1 MSLVGRDR
9 PSVSGIEIDG
19 LLIPSVNA
27 EGIARP
33 DYTRQVRTRFGA
45 TQQSLPCAKAI
56 AISAASSRSGRR
68 TCECVEIRLVRGE
81 VLKGHTVELSP
92 TAPSSTDVVASFD
105 AGEADARVTEDLGEP
120 GGDVV
125 DDLSWRRASARGNVA
140 T

>member
-1 MSLVGRDR
+1 MRGELVQRAGHEGNVGRIVVADGDR
-9 PSVSGIEIDG
+9 CCSATSRAAQYTSSG
-19 LLIPSVNA
+19 
-27 EGIARP
+27 
-33 DYTRQVRTRFGA
+33 
-45 TQQSLPCAKAI
+45 
-56 AISAASSRSGRR
+56 SA
-68 TCECVEIRLVRGE
+68 

-125 DDLSWRRASARGNVA
+125 DDLSRRRASARGNVA

>member
-1 MSLVGRDR
+1 MSLEYRTPDEVYFNALTASTRMPVAGR
-9 PSVSGIEIDG
+9 
-19 LLIPSVNA
+19 
-27 EGIARP
+27 
-33 DYTRQVRTRFGA
+33 
-45 TQQSLPCAKAI
+45 LPCAKAI